1 MMVDVWQSDSH
12 IGLSLHSISNPSVK
26 VLHYNKNRVT
36 LQVGLKSRLEI
47 KGSTQMKELLIGE
60 VARQAGIRTSTSR
73 YYESIGLLAEPKRVS
88 GRRVYDGR
96 VVERLAIIRTAQ
108 QAGFSLDEC
117 RVLLDEGESGMGVS
131 DERQVL
137 IQRKLAE
144 LNGLMD
150 GIRRMKGLLEDI
162 MECDDEALAECIYLI
177 GQQRM
182 VDVGG

>member
-1 MMVDVWQSDSH
+1 
-12 IGLSLHSISNPSVK
+12 
-26 VLHYNKNRVT
+26 
-36 LQVGLKSRLEI
+36 
-47 KGSTQMKELLIGE
+47 MKELLIGE
-60 VARQAGIRTSTSR
+60 VAKEAGIRTSTIR

-117 RVLLDEGESGMGVS
+117 RVLLDEGQSDVGLSG
-131 DERQVL
+131 ERQEL

-144 LNGLMD
+144 LNGLME

-162 MECDDEALAECIYLI
+162 MECDDEAWAECIYLI
-177 GQQRM
+177 GERRK